1 MKYLGEY
8 IREAIEEDQIKYAD
22 VVLGKRLGV
31 SRQAVFEALK
41 KLDVSFDKWKL
52 FNKYMEALGRTVDYE
67 IKVNKKLDK

>member
-22 VVLGKRLGV
+22 VVLGERLGV